1 MVNHKDK
8 PVGFTDMKRLADPLK
23 SRMRA
28 GESLPRGAGNFR
40 FPFLLSPQIRLTL
53 IFEGQKS
60 RRLGRYALLNHS
72 NAILLIQRHFFIV
85 CQKGEMLRFC
95 LGQKQAIK
103 RVTVLLVD
111 SGCIER

>member
-1 MVNHKDK
+1 
-8 PVGFTDMKRLADPLK
+8 MKRLADPLK

-111 SGCIER
+111 SGCIEL